1 MTTQAVT
8 ELYTGLSTGASDR
21 KGRARNLTLA
31 TAPAFSWE
39 VERVPGAEGREL
51 RQQQAAA
58 IKELIRWLRQA
69 NPANTRA
76 G

>member
-1 MTTQAVT
+1 MTAQAAT
-8 ELYTGLSTGASDR
+8 ERSAVLSTGASSR

-51 RQQQAAA
+51 RLQQAAA

-69 NPANTRA
+69 EPANTRA